1 MNMTVKEKFWQKY
14 LVDKLQPAAMK
25 AITYGLDFVAGAVD
39 GAVDAFNVALEN
51 ETPNTFVFNISP
63 LGADQPMPFNLTM
76 SKAPEFSNEKGEIIL
91 HIDGDFEST
100 DMQTYVPENTIWAN
114 YTNEVQA
121 EQLWIHQS
129 VINTALYDL

>member
-1 MNMTVKEKFWQKY
+1 
-14 LVDKLQPAAMK
+14 
-25 AITYGLDFVAGAVD
+25 
-39 GAVDAFNVALEN
+39 
-51 ETPNTFVFNISP
+51 
-63 LGADQPMPFNLTM
+63 MPFNLTM

-100 DMQTYVPENTIWAN
+100 DMRTYVPENIIWAN